1 MADKTFDILIDIRTR
16 LQGLE
21 DAQRKI
27 QASTREAQNFNS
39 VLSGF
44 AGGVAGGA
52 FAQLTAQLARIP
64 AGFASAINEG
74 VRFNATLESAKLGVA
89 AIVKQFDTTG
99 KFASFD
105 AALAESGK
113 AIDILKQKAKESP
126 ATFEQLVSAFQG
138 VSGAAS
144 AANIPLQKQL
154 DLVVL
159 MSQALAGLG
168 IRSDQIL
175 QESRALLTGNINE
188 DAMAARIL
196 GITKAQVEAA
206 KSQGN
211 LYDFLTE
218 KMSAFAEAGQRG
230 QQTFTTQLS
239 NLEDALTQLKGVA
252 TENVFDILKDS
263 LSGLNATLN
272 EQDTAEKVRGI
283 SNAIV
288 GTGSGVASIFDT
300 ALKSLQAFG
309 AFYQSG
315 FEQIGLDHGAAMRA
329 LFEDLYDTGNARQ
342 FVIEAGKI
350 ETALVNQ
357 AQAARTAKEEEAAR
371 RVIDEAIAALQEK
384 VSRSTGETQ
393 KYAQEYLSRLQQVR
407 GVLPDIV
414 GTSEAAAAATQKMA
428 QAARDAA
435 AALAIA
441 RGAAN
446 EQAQEELKILNAKLA
461 GNDAEARRLELENLR
476 ADKFKSELAK
486 GTSADTAWALAE
498 ATMRQAENEDRIKA
512 AKEAA
517 SQFDKDS
524 AEAKRQQADAMR
536 DIQSW
541 QSAIAGDPFLSVS
554 DKNAQLI
561 PLLQREAEAH
571 RAAGD
576 AAAAHAA
583 EMQALA
589 LTFEGNLQAN
599 MQEWLNGFGTSAD
612 QVSNVITGTLNAAIS
627 QTSRLLT
634 DAIFRTG
641 DWEKAL
647 LSVGET
653 GVQMLIEM
661 GLQMVLQNTLG
672 RTLKQQTTAESVSQ
686 NATVLA
692 SAAPAAAAEG
702 AASWGA
708 NWIIGGI
715 AAIAAIAM
723 IAAALGAFHTGGVA
737 GRERGGRRGRS
748 GPLQDDELMA
758 ILLKDE
764 VVLTPEQAQD
774 VMIKPGKA
782 GSFTSAQRKTI
793 SEVGVTDAGIE
804 PPILAGNDG
813 RGDPMPTWGGAQPW
827 DVTASGGPSIEI
839 SPPRGTGR
847 PTVEVPTDRGAS
859 IVITPEGRVVPN
871 VGGTAIA
878 DFSAGHPWSLGG
890 PVGATTYGSHSP
902 NAAPGASPTLIP
914 TYWGPSGGAG
924 DRSSGVF
931 LAGGNPFN
939 SFAGANTFGSMG
951 SSSFGAYMN
960 QTVAAWNKSKSG
972 GHPSKGTGIYHAG
985 GPIQEVDITAQV
997 GEYMIRKEAADHYG
1011 LAMLDSLNNMRM
1023 PRETYHEGGAIG
1035 GGSGSGAPS
1044 ASASPAMQPA
1054 FYFFTDKDDL
1064 VRAIANSPH
1073 MQKSVIK
1080 TIDGSRMDLG
1090 FGPAA

>member
-89 AIVKQFDTTG
+89 TIIKQFDETG
-99 KFASFD
+99 KFKNFD
-105 AALAESGK
+105 DALRESGN
-113 AIDILKQKAKESP
+113 AIDLLKQKARETS
-126 ATFEQLVSAFQG
+126 ATFSELVEGYQANAGPLFQAGVSNIKQQIDVVVAASQGLAAMSIPTNQLNQELRAIFQG
-138 VSGAAS
+138 DTSKNARLNQVLQITKEQIDGAVASGTVYELVMEKLKASSEGAAR
-144 AANIPLQKQL
+144 
-154 DLVVL
+154 
-159 MSQALAGLG
+159 G
-168 IRSDQIL
+168 
-175 QESRALLTGNINE
+175 QESFNTR
-188 DAMAARIL
+188 M
-196 GITKAQVEAA
+196 
-206 KSQGN
+206 
-211 LYDFLTE
+211 
-218 KMSAFAEAGQRG
+218 
-230 QQTFTTQLS
+230 S
-239 NLEDALTQLKGVA
+239 NLEDVLTELKGIA
-252 TENVFDILKDS
+252 TEGVFDILKDS
-263 LSGLNATLN
+263 LRELNDELSDR
-272 EQDTAEKVRGI
+272 DTAEKIRGI
-283 SNAIV
+283 SNALV
-288 GTGSGVASIFDT
+288 GTGTGVAEVFGT
-300 ALKSLQAFG
+300 ALRSLQTFG

-315 FEQIGLDHGAAMRA
+315 FDQNFGLNSVGVVRD
-329 LFEDLYDTGNARQ
+329 LFKDLYDTGNARQ

-357 AQAARTAKEEEAAR
+357 ARAARGAKEEEAAR

-486 GTSADTAWALAE
+486 GTNAETAWELAE

-524 AEAKRQQADAMR
+524 AELKRQQADAMR

-541 QSAIAGDPFLSVS
+541 QSAVAGDPFLSVAE
-554 DKNAQLI
+554 KNAQLI

-634 DAIFRTG
+634 DAIFRTD

-661 GLQMVLQNTLG
+661 GIQMVLQNTLG

-715 AAIAAIAM
+715 AALAAIAM

-782 GSFTSAQRKTI
+782 GSFTSAQQFVFTEADIAANNEAPLPVATPTPSDSTGFGAVSPDRG
-793 SEVGVTDAGIE
+793 SMVGRVLGW
-804 PPILAGNDG
+804 GNSQ
-813 RGDPMPTWGGAQPW
+813 PAPTTGTTVVGGM
-827 DVTASGGPSIEI
+827 VEI
-839 SPPRGTGR
+839 
-847 PTVEVPTDRGAS
+847 VPTGEPRAN
-859 IVITPEGRVVPN
+859 T
-871 VGGTAIA
+871 GGTAIA
-878 DFSAGHPWSLGG
+878 DFTAGNPWVLGG
-890 PVGATTYGSHSP
+890 PVGATTFGTHSP
-902 NAAPGASPTLIP
+902 NAAPSATPTLIP
-914 TYWGPSGGAG
+914 TYWGPSSGAG
-924 DRSSGVF
+924 GGPGIMT
-931 LAGGNPFN
+931 AGFANPFN

-960 QTVAAWNKSKSG
+960 QTVAAWNKSKGG
-972 GHPSKGTGIYHAG
+972 GHPSKDTGIYHDGGTITGAG
-985 GPIQEVDITAQV
+985 GEVDIRALV
-997 GEYMIRKEAADHYG
+997 GEHMITREAAEAYG
-1011 LAMLDSLNNMRM
+1011 HSLFDAYNNFEI
-1023 PRETYHEGGAIG
+1023 PRETYHDGGAIG
-1035 GGSGSGAPS
+1035 GGAAGGEGGSPLGGVKVENF
-1044 ASASPAMQPA
+1044 
-1054 FYFFTDKDDL
+1054 FYTDWDQLQEDF
-1064 VRAIANSPH
+1064 ANSKAN
-1073 MQKSVIK
+1073 QKAIFSGV
-1080 TIDGSRMDLG
+1080 DGQRYELG
-1090 FGPAA
+1090 L